1 MTSPEITMATA
12 PENNVVVQ
20 AAAGTGKTYLL
31 TSRIIRLLLAGTP
44 PGAILAVTF
53 TRKAAGEIR
62 QRVVQRLLDMAGM
75 DETRLRRIL
84 ESLGA
89 QTDPATIH
97 RARDLYEV
105 VLNAMPAL
113 RAVTFH
119 AFCQDILRRFPLEAD
134 VPPGFTLLDAT
145 HELEQQAWHA
155 LDAEITSN
163 PAKPLAL
170 AMDLLLR
177 DGGGYDSTRQTLM
190 AFFTHRSDWWAYTE
204 NQAIPAQYAADQLQ
218 NVLEVTPGKDPV
230 AGFLG
235 VREIF
240 DLLGRYAHLLAKHA
254 TATNEKHAANLIR
267 ALTPDAPTAQA
278 FALVSEALLTRDL
291 TPRVMRASKT
301 LTKQLGD
308 RAAQELFALHRE
320 LTQRVLAVHEQIS
333 RHKSWKLSRAWYL
346 CGQRLIDHYQRL
358 KLERAALDF
367 ADLEWKTYQ
376 LLNRGQHAEW
386 VQYKLDQR
394 IDHLLVDEFQDTN
407 PTQWQLLLPLL
418 QEITAGDP
426 HRSRSIFLVGDEKQS
441 IYRFRRA
448 DPELFDA
455 ARKWLTQHA
464 GAHTVSQHA
473 SWRSS
478 PAVIR
483 FINLIF
489 DRKAESISELPYSL
503 PGFQRHATH
512 LETTW
517 GRVELLPIVSKR
529 ESTQSPTA
537 LRNPL
542 HSPRLID
549 EDLRHQEEADLV
561 AGRIHALIGTPITAM
576 DPVSGETIHRP
587 LTPGDILILLRDR
600 LYAQTYED
608 ALRRAGI
615 PYLGS
620 GRGLLLSRL
629 EVRDLIHLLKLL
641 CTPFD
646 DLALASVLRSP
657 MFAATEADLMQLAV
671 QVGASSWYERLLRL
685 TTMPDSPLGRA
696 QRLLPQWQRRVDR
709 VPIHDLLDRI
719 YAEADMI
726 GRYVASAP
734 AHLQGRVAAS
744 LTRMLELAL
753 EADSGRYP
761 SVMHFLENLE
771 ALTSDESEAIG
782 ASFGAAQQRVRLL
795 TIHGAKGLEAPVVF
809 LVDSARDPGKR
820 DRGARA
826 LIDWPVSA
834 PKPVHFQLCPR
845 REELDAVSRYLQQQR
860 ERAARRE
867 ETNLLYVAL
876 TRARQILYI
885 SGCEPARG
893 ERGWYGYLEERLRL
907 AEASGAA
914 ADAGAVLEHRYSADG
929 NKIHNTTAVLTYG
942 QTPAV
947 TDTSAAAP
955 ARQLAI
961 DDALRTP
968 LMLAPARPENRP
980 SDLAGDDDAADDD
993 IVSASERVRARRRGT
1008 VLHRMLELLTSSI
1021 SRAEARARAW
1031 HEYGS
1036 LVDETVLDV
1045 AWREACA
1052 VVDHEPFQFL
1062 FDARHYE
1069 HARNELPLLYQDK
1082 SGLVHGVIDRMV
1094 LAGDELILVDYKTH
1108 PNATAAN
1115 VQTLAQSY
1123 VRQMQLYR
1131 DGIQRLWPNKRIRRL
1146 LLFTGCRETVEIE
1159 Q

>member
-1 MTSPEITMATA
+1 MATSEITMATA
-12 PENNVVVQ
+12 PEHSIVVQ

-62 QRVVQRLLDMAGM
+62 QRVMQRLLDMAGM
-75 DETRLRRIL
+75 DETRLRRTL

-89 QTDPATIH
+89 QTDPATVH

-119 AFCQDILRRFPLEAD
+119 AFCQDILRRFPLEAG
-134 VPPGFTLLDAT
+134 VPPGFTLLEAT

-155 LDAEITSN
+155 LDTEITSN
-163 PAKPLAL
+163 PTQPLAL

-177 DGGGYDSTRQTLM
+177 DGGGYDNTRQTLM
-190 AFFTHRSDWWAYTE
+190 AFFNHRSDWWAYTE
-204 NQAIPAQYAADQLQ
+204 NQAIPAQHAADRLQ
-218 NVLEVTPGKDPV
+218 AVLDVTTDADPV
-230 AGFLG
+230 AEFHGD
-235 VREIF
+235 REIL
-240 DLLGRYAHLLAKHA
+240 DPLGRYAQLLAKHA

-267 ALTPDAPTAQA
+267 ALAPDVPAAQA

-291 TPRVMRASKT
+291 TPRAMRASKA

-308 RAAQELFALHRE
+308 QPAQELLALHQE

-426 HRSRSIFLVGDEKQS
+426 HRSRSVFLVGDEKQS

-448 DPELFDA
+448 DPGLFDA

-464 GAHTVSQHA
+464 RAHTVSQHA

-478 PAVIR
+478 PAIIR

-489 DRKAESISELPYSL
+489 DHKTESNSEPPYSL

-517 GRVELLPIVSKR
+517 GRVELLPLIPKR
-529 ESTQSPTA
+529 ESTQPPTT

-542 HSPRLID
+542 HAPRLID
-549 EDLRHQEEADLV
+549 EDLRHQEEAHLV
-561 AGRIHALIGTPITAM
+561 ASRIRALLGTPITAA
-576 DPVSGETIHRP
+576 DPVNGETIHRP
-587 LTPGDILILLRDR
+587 LAAGDILVLLRDR

-641 CTPFD
+641 CAPFD

-657 MFAATEADLMQLAV
+657 MFAATEADLMQLAA
-671 QVGASSWYERLLRL
+671 QVGTSSWYERLLRL
-685 TTMPDSPLGRA
+685 TTTPNSPLERA

-719 YAEADMI
+719 YAEADLI
-726 GRYVASAP
+726 GRYVTSAP

-744 LTRMLELAL
+744 LTRLLELAL
-753 EADSGRYP
+753 EVDSGRYP

-771 ALTSDESEAIG
+771 ALTSDESETIG
-782 ASFGAAQQRVRLL
+782 ASFGDAHQRVRLL

-809 LVDSARDPGKR
+809 LVDSARDPGG
-820 DRGARA
+820 RGRGPRA
-826 LIDWPVSA
+826 LIDWPVSV
-834 PKPVHFQLCPR
+834 PRPVHFQLCPR
-845 REELDAVSRYLQQQR
+845 REELDTVSRRLQQQH
-860 ERAARRE
+860 ERAAQRE

-914 ADAGAVLEHRYSADG
+914 ADAGAILEHRYSADE
-929 NKIHNTTAVLTYG
+929 NKIYNTTAVLAYG
-942 QTPAV
+942 QTPIA
-947 TDTSAAAP
+947 TDTSTAAP

-961 DDALRTP
+961 DEALRTP
-968 LMLAPARPENRP
+968 LMLMPACLENRP
-980 SDLAGDDDAADDD
+980 SDLADEDDAVHDD
-993 IVSASERVRARRRGT
+993 IVSASGRIRARHRGT
-1008 VLHRMLELLTSSI
+1008 VLHCMLDLLTSSV

-1031 HEYGS
+1031 HEYGN
-1036 LVDETVLDV
+1036 LVDENVLDV

-1052 VVDHEPFQFL
+1052 VVDHEPFRFL

-1069 HARNELPLLYQDK
+1069 HAHNELPLLYQEE
-1082 SGLVHGVIDRMV
+1082 SGLVHGVIDRVV
-1094 LAGDELILVDYKTH
+1094 LAGDDLILVDYKTH

-1123 VRQMQLYR
+1123 IRQMQLYR
-1131 DGIQRLWPNKRIRRL
+1131 DGIQRLWPGKRIRRL
-1146 LLFTGCRETVEIE
+1146 LLFTGCRETVEIG